1 MRIAIALLVIAAGTA
16 HADRASDARKLFD
29 DGRKQYQA
37 KDYETAAIKF
47 DAAYALD
54 PDPAYLNNAG
64 LAYLKA
70 EKCAEAADRFGRYLA
85 IDPPNRKKVEEDL
98 AEAKAC
104 APAEAKPD
112 KPDKPDKPEPPKPL
126 LQPPPKRPVIVP
138 VALGFTGA
146 LLVGVGIAF
155 TFKVSGDEKDRAAIC
170 PAGCTWDDDKDAAA
184 KDLTR
189 LGERDSKIAIGMY
202 VAGGLAIASGIA
214 IYVATKPKS
223 RETAIT
229 VAPSK
234 GGGFV
239 IGRVRF

>member
-1 MRIAIALLVIAAGTA
+1 VRFAIVLLLIAGIA

-29 DGRKQYQA
+29 DGRQQYKA

-70 EKCAEAADRFGRYLA
+70 EKCSEAADRFQRYLA
-85 IDPPNRKKVEEDL
+85 IDPPNRKKVEADL

-104 APAEAKPD
+104 APTETTPD
-112 KPDKPDKPEPPKPL
+112 QPDQPDRPERPPPP
-126 LQPPPKRPVIVP
+126 LQPPPKRSLIAP
-138 VALGFTGA
+138 VALGVTGA

-155 TFKVSGDEKDRAAIC
+155 TVKVSGVEKDRAAIC
-170 PAGCTWDDDKDAAA
+170 PAGCTWDDDKDARA

-189 LGERDSKIAIGMY
+189 LGERDSKIAIGTY
-202 VAGGLAIASGIA
+202 IAGSLAIAGGIA
-214 IYVATKPKS
+214 IYVTSKPKS
-223 RETAIT
+223 RETRIT
-229 VAPSK
+229 VAPST
-234 GGGFV
+234 GGGLV